1 MSLSISQS
9 LKEKMDTQ
17 KIIDKLD
24 GIYGKGRG
32 MEVYTNIMPGIL
44 ADFEKMVK
52 KSATGTRISE
62 QYRTEDGRAVLTVTG
77 SRSKNGTTD
86 MSIEVTAV

>member
-1 MSLSISQS
+1 M
-9 LKEKMDTQ
+9 MDTQ

-24 GIYGKGRG
+24 GIYGMGRG

-52 KSATGTRISE
+52 KSATGARISE

-77 SRSKNGTTD
+77 SKRKNGITD
-86 MSIEVTAV
+86 MSIEVTAI

>member
-1 MSLSISQS
+1 M
-9 LKEKMDTQ
+9 MDTQ
-17 KIIDKLD
+17 KIIDRLD

-52 KSATGTRISE
+52 NTKAGEKITE
-62 QYRTEDGRAVLTVTG
+62 QYRTEDKRAVLTVTG
-77 SRSKNGTTD
+77 SKTGNGTLD
-86 MSIEVTAV
+86 MSIEVTAL

>member
-1 MSLSISQS
+1 
-9 LKEKMDTQ
+9 MDTQ

-32 MEVYTNIMPGIL
+32 FEIYTNIMPGIL
-44 ADFEKMVK
+44 VDFEKMVK
-52 KSATGTRISE
+52 KSATGTKISE
-62 QYRTEDGRAVLTVTG
+62 RYRTEDGRAVLTVTG